1 MQELPRLPF
10 PGLHPF
16 ELAAGYLEGPAVR
29 MVTTQA
35 GDPAWLVTGY
45 AEVRD
50 LLSDRR
56 LGRSHPCPER
66 AARLSGSIRLGG
78 PAGGYTSERADHAA
92 IRRLL
97 NPAFSARRMARLR
110 GFVRDTVEEVLDGVA
125 AHSPPADLRVCFSRP
140 LSARV
145 ICELLG
151 VPYSDRD
158 DFAVWADEASLL
170 SEPER
175 SWAAWGRLV
184 EYMEELLRSK
194 RRRPARDLL
203 SDLVVAESPFSVAEL
218 ARLGAAVLFGGYAT
232 TALRVDFVMAFL
244 LACPDQRALVQESP
258 ALVEAAVEEGLRLAS
273 ANTHGIP
280 RYAHTDL
287 EIGGVVIREG
297 DGILLNTPAAN
308 RDPAVFPDPGSFVV
322 TRSSPA
328 AHLAFGRGP
337 RYCVGAGLARVELSE
352 AVSAIFRRFP
362 TIRLAIPVAELR
374 QVRGTT
380 TEDFEQLPVLWDEHR
395 CLS

>member
-1 MQELPRLPF
+1 M
-10 PGLHPF
+10 
-16 ELAAGYLEGPAVR
+16 
-29 MVTTQA
+29 TTQA

-78 PAGGYTSERADHAA
+78 PAGGHASERADHAA
-92 IRRLL
+92 MRRLL
-97 NPAFSARRMARLR
+97 NPAFSARRTAALR
-110 GFVRDTVEEVLDGVA
+110 GFVRHTAEEVLDGLA
-125 AHSPPADLRVCFSRP
+125 AHGPPADLRVCFSRP
-140 LSARV
+140 LAGRV

-151 VPYSDRD
+151 VPYADRD
-158 DFAVWADEASLL
+158 DFAAWADEASLL

-184 EYMEELLRSK
+184 AYVEELLRGK

-203 SDLVVAESPFSVAEL
+203 SDLAVAESPFSVAEL

-232 TALRVDFVMAFL
+232 TALRVDFVTAFL
-244 LACPDQRALVQESP
+244 LACPDQRALVQRSP
-258 ALVEAAVEEGLRLAS
+258 DLVGAAVEEGLRLAS

-280 RYAHTDL
+280 RYAHADL
-287 EIGGVVIREG
+287 RIGGVTIREG
-297 DGILLNTPAAN
+297 DAILLNVPAAN
-308 RDPAVFPDPGSFVV
+308 RDPGVFPDAGRFVV

-337 RYCVGAGLARVELSE
+337 RHCVGAGLARVELAE
-352 AVSAIFRRFP
+352 AVSAILRRLP
-362 TIRLAIPVAELR
+362 GLRLAVPVAELR
-374 QVRGTT
+374 QVAGTT
-380 TEDFEQLPVLWDEHR
+380 TEDFEQLPVMWDEHR
-395 CLS
+395 CPS

>member
-1 MQELPRLPF
+1 M
-10 PGLHPF
+10 
-16 ELAAGYLEGPAVR
+16 
-29 MVTTQA
+29 TTQA

-78 PAGGYTSERADHAA
+78 PAGGHASEWADHAA
-92 IRRLL
+92 MRRLL
-97 NPAFSARRMARLR
+97 NPAFSARRTAALR
-110 GFVRDTVEEVLDGVA
+110 GFVRHTVEEVLDGVA
-125 AHSPPADLRVCFSRP
+125 AHGPPADLRVCFSRP
-140 LSARV
+140 LAGRV

-151 VPYSDRD
+151 VPYADRD
-158 DFAVWADEASLL
+158 DFAAWADEASLL

-184 EYMEELLRSK
+184 AYVEELLRSK

-244 LACPDQRALVQESP
+244 LACPDQRALVQQSP
-258 ALVEAAVEEGLRLAS
+258 DLVGAAVEEGLRLAS

-287 EIGGVVIREG
+287 RIGGVTIREG
-297 DGILLNTPAAN
+297 DGILLNVPAAN
-308 RDPAVFPDPGSFVV
+308 RDPGVFPDAGGFVV
-322 TRSSPA
+322 TRDSPA

-337 RYCVGAGLARVELSE
+337 RHCVGAGLARVELTE
-352 AVSAIFRRFP
+352 AVSAILRRFP
-362 TIRLAIPVAELR
+362 GLRLAVPVAELR
-374 QVRGTT
+374 QVGGTT
-380 TEDFEQLPVLWDEHR
+380 TEDFEQLPVVWDEHR
-395 CLS
+395 CPS